1 MTDEGYT
8 FLPLYDAEVDED
20 KMQKIINL
28 LNKLGIK
35 DFVRFARKEIHFLN
49 LTDSQIKKLLEA
61 QSNEYKDDFVLL
73 GFRKRPTSPMHHYLQ
88 LKKGKDNV

>member
-20 KMQKIINL
+20 KIQKIINL

-35 DFVRFARKEIHFLN
+35 VFC
-49 LTDSQIKKLLEA
+49 S
-61 QSNEYKDDFVLL
+61 
-73 GFRKRPTSPMHHYLQ
+73 FRKKRNTFS
-88 LKKGKDNV
+88 